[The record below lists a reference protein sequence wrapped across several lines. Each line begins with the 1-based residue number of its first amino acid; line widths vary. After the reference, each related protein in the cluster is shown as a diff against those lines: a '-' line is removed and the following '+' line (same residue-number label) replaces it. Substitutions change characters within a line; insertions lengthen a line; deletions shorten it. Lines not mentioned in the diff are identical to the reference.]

1 MPWQAVRSSWLPSS
15 AVLLRTALGGLFAF
29 AGFSAPPASARLP
42 DPLPKRV
49 AMRVPLDGPLQSGFG
64 YRWGRMHWGVD
75 LDAYSNTVVRTAL
88 PGVVTRVGWLR
99 NYSGYGRV
107 VIIRHRGR
115 LKTMYAHLARALV
128 GPGEAVPVGE
138 VIGVAG
144 CTGSCT
150 GTHLHF
156 EVHLRGRA
164 VDPLRYL
171 GRSVRR

>member
-1 MPWQAVRSSWLPSS
+1 MPWQAVRSGALISV
-15 AVLLRTALGGLFAF
+15 AVLLRTALVGLFVFGAL
-29 AGFSAPPASARLP
+29 AAPASARLP

-49 AMRVPLDGPLQSGFG
+49 AMRVPLDGALQSGFG
-64 YRWGRMHWGVD
+64 PRWGRMHWGLD
-75 LDAYSNTVVRTAL
+75 LDAYSNTVVRAAL

-99 NYSGYGRV
+99 NYSGYGLV
-107 VIIRHRGR
+107 VKIRHHGR
-115 LKTMYAHLARALV
+115 LETMYAHLAKALV
-128 GPGEAVPVGE
+128 RPGEAVPVGE
-138 VIGVAG
+138 IIGVAG

>member
-1 MPWQAVRSSWLPSS
+1 MLRQAVRSAPLPSS

-29 AGFSAPPASARLP
+29 VGFAAPPASARLP

-49 AMRVPLDGPLQSGFG
+49 VMRVPLDGPLQSGFG

-75 LDAYSNTVVRTAL
+75 LDAYSNTVVRSAL
-88 PGVVTRVGWLR
+88 PGVVARVGWLR
-99 NYSGYGRV
+99 SYSGYGRV

-115 LKTMYAHLARALV
+115 LETMYAHLAHSLV
-128 GPGEAVPVGE
+128 RPGEAVPVGE

-150 GTHLHF
+150 GTHL
-156 EVHLRGRA
+156 RGRA

-171 GRSVRR
+171 GRAVRR